1 MTESER
7 TYWNRE
13 FSLSMFCREFS
24 PESNEGL
31 DECFGSLLADCIG
44 GKVTMEMRVVFI
56 LVRGFRNHSTAARC
70 YVAVRRAEW

>member
-1 MTESER
+1 
-7 TYWNRE
+7 
-13 FSLSMFCREFS
+13 MFCREFS

-70 YVAVRRAEW
+70 YVAVRRVIHGDLEAEISRNQ